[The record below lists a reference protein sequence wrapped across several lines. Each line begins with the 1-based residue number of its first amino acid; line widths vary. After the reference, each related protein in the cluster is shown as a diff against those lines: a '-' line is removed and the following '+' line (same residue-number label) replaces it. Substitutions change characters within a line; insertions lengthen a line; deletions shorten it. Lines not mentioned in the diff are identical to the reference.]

1 MSDYKFD
8 KEDLLVKTNGGL
20 DVIRRI
26 YPVCEKGNKFVHSN
40 LLRHKTKHIT
50 HAAEI
55 FIVLAVKV
63 SPA

>member
-1 MSDYKFD
+1 LGFSNQF
-8 KEDLLVKTNGGL
+8 LVKTNGGL

-40 LLRHKTKHIT
+40 LLRHKT
-50 HAAEI
+50 
-55 FIVLAVKV
+55 LAVKV